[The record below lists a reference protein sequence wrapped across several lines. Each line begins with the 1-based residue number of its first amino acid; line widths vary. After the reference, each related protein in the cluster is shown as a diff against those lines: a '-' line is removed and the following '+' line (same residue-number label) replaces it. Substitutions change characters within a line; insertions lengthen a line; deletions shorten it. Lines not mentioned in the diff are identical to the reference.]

1 MSWIR
6 IIDEDEATGDLA
18 ETYEGL
24 KKKRGK
30 VSNILKVQ
38 SLNNGVMRAHMD
50 LYMLLMFER
59 SGLSREEKEMLA
71 TAVSVANGCDYC
83 SNHHGEALNR
93 YWNSRERLKTF
104 RQDHTS
110 IHMPVRTRKM
120 LEYAIKLTKNPEE
133 MKEGD
138 ILALRECGLP
148 DEDIL
153 IINLITSY
161 FNFVNRIAAGL
172 GVEFTEEEMQGYKV

>member
-24 KKKRGK
+24 KKSRGK

-38 SLNNGVMRAHMD
+38 SLNVEVMRAHTD
-50 LYMLLMFER
+50 LYMHLMFER

-93 YWNSRERLKTF
+93 YWKDQGRLETF
-104 RQDHTS
+104 KHDHTS
-110 IHMPVRTRKM
+110 MDMPVRTRKM
-120 LEYAIKLTKNPEE
+120 LEYAVKLTKNPEE
-133 MKEGD
+133 MKEED
-138 ILALRECGLP
+138 ILALHECGLP

-161 FNFVNRIAAGL
+161 FNFVNRIATGL
-172 GVEFTEEEMQGYKV
+172 GVEFTEEEMRGYKV